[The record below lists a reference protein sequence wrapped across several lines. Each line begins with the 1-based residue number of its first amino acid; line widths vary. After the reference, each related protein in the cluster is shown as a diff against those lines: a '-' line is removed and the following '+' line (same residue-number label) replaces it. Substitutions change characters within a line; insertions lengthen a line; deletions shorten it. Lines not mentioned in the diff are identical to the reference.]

1 MLLVYVL
8 RNVSC
13 HLFFKT
19 TCPIFNLSC
28 YSIISS
34 KQVME
39 SFPVIEFLVLVFGRT
54 IESCLARE
62 TTDALSTYWLAA
74 VAPLSLLSLSVPKTS
89 RLI

>member
-1 MLLVYVL
+1 
-8 RNVSC
+8 
-13 HLFFKT
+13 
-19 TCPIFNLSC
+19 
-28 YSIISS
+28 
-34 KQVME
+34 ME